1 MRHVPAD
8 VLTEAAR
15 IGIGAA
21 AKDIHL
27 LAGVPAA
34 SRERILAEASVQR
47 FAARELLFSEGDVPE
62 RLYVVLSGIVDL
74 SRLHGVRESNVMM
87 MLAGDLFMAAAAL
100 YREPSLISA
109 RTLTPCRILVLDAET
124 VRNEAR
130 QSPALARNISQVLAG
145 QWRVALRI
153 ILELK
158 CRLPSERLA
167 AFLLRLHDARPPG
180 AVAEVPFSK
189 RQLAARIGMQPET
202 LSRALQTLAAN
213 GLLLRG
219 RQIIVNDRDTAETFC
234 GPDPYPPGNEGQLG
248 VHTL

>member
-1 MRHVPAD
+1 MRNVAAD
-8 VLTEAAR
+8 VLIEPAR
-15 IGIGAA
+15 NGLPAA

-27 LAGVPAA
+27 LAGVPEAA
-34 SRERILAEASVQR
+34 RDRILSRATIER
-47 FAARELLFSEGDVPE
+47 FQARELLFSEGDIPE
-62 RLYVVLSGIVDL
+62 KLYVVLSGIVDL
-74 SRLHGVRESNVMM
+74 SRLHGERECNVMM
-87 MLAGDLFMAAAAL
+87 MLAGDLFMAAATL

-109 RTLTPCRILVLDAET
+109 RTLTPCKILVINAET
-124 VRNEAR
+124 VRDEAR
-130 QSPALARNISQVLAG
+130 RSPALARNISQVLAG

-167 AFLLRLHDARPPG
+167 AFLLRLHDSRAAG
-180 AVAEVPFSK
+180 AIAEIPFSK

-219 RQIIVNDRDTAETFC
+219 RQIIVNDRAKAEAFC

>member
-1 MRHVPAD
+1 MRHAPAD
-8 VLTEAAR
+8 VLIEPCHT
-15 IGIGAA
+15 GPGAA
-21 AKDIHL
+21 ARDVHL

-34 SRERILAEASVQR
+34 TRDRVLARARVER
-47 FAARELLFSEGDVPE
+47 FPARELLFSEGNIPE
-62 RLYVVLSGIVDL
+62 KLYVVLNGIVDL
-74 SRLHGVRESNVMM
+74 SRLHGQRECNVMM

-124 VRNEAR
+124 VREEAR
-130 QSPALARNISQVLAG
+130 RSPALARNISQVLAG

-158 CRLPSERLA
+158 GRLPSERLA
-167 AFLLRLHDARPPG
+167 AFLLRLHDSRPAG
-180 AVAEVPFSK
+180 AVAEIPFSK

-219 RQIIVNDRDTAETFC
+219 RQIIVNDRAKAEAFC

>member
-8 VLTEAAR
+8 LLTEAAHTATV
-15 IGIGAA
+15 AA
-21 AKDIHL
+21 TKDIHL
-27 LAGVPAA
+27 LAGVPIAT
-34 SRERILAEASVQR
+34 RKRVLAEAKVER
-47 FAARELLFSEGDVPE
+47 MPARELLFSEGDVPE
-62 RLYVVLSGIVDL
+62 KLYVVLSGIVDL
-74 SRLHGVRESNVMM
+74 SRLHGQRESNVMM

-109 RTLTPCRILVLDAET
+109 RTLTPCRILVLDGDT
-124 VRNEAR
+124 VRDEAR
-130 QSPALARNISQVLAG
+130 RSPALARNITQVIAG

-158 CRLPSERLA
+158 GRLPSERLA
-167 AFLLRLHDARPPG
+167 AFLLRLHDARASG
-180 AVAEVPFSK
+180 TIAEIPFSK

-219 RQIIVNDRDTAETFC
+219 RQIIVNDRKKAQDFC

>member
-1 MRHVPAD
+1 MRHVSPESLSESAH
-8 VLTEAAR
+8 
-15 IGIGAA
+15 AA
-21 AKDIHL
+21 AVNGVHDIHL

-34 SRERILAEASVQR
+34 ARERILTRAKVER
-47 FAARELLFSEGDVPE
+47 FPARALLFSEGDVPE
-62 RLYVVLSGIVDL
+62 KLYVVLSGIVDL
-74 SRLHGVRESNVMM
+74 SRLHGERECNVMM
-87 MLAGDLFMAAAAL
+87 MLAGDVFMAAATL
-100 YREPSLISA
+100 YREPSLVSA
-109 RTLTPCRILVLDAET
+109 RTLTPCRILVAEAEA
-124 VRNEAR
+124 VREEAR
-130 QSPALARNISQVLAG
+130 RSPALARNISQVLAG

-167 AFLLRLHDARPPG
+167 AFLLRLHDSRPPG
-180 AVAEVPFSK
+180 TLAEIPFSK

-219 RQIIVNDRDTAETFC
+219 RQIIVNDRRRAEAFC
-234 GPDPYPPGNEGQLG
+234 GPDPYPPGNEDQLG

>member
-8 VLTEAAR
+8 VLIEPAHTGR
-15 IGIGAA
+15 TTA

-34 SRERILAEASVQR
+34 TRERVLGQAKVER
-47 FAARELLFSEGDVPE
+47 FAARELLFSEGDVPK

-74 SRLHGVRESNVMM
+74 SRLHGQRECNVMM
-87 MLAGDLFMAAAAL
+87 MLAGDLFMAAATL

-109 RTLTPCRILVLDAET
+109 RTLTPCKILVLDAET
-124 VRNEAR
+124 VRDEAR
-130 QSPALARNISQVLAG
+130 RSPALARNISQVLAG

-158 CRLPSERLA
+158 ARLPSERLA
-167 AFLLRLHDARPPG
+167 AFLLRLHDSRPAG
-180 AVAEVPFSK
+180 TIAEIPFSK

-219 RQIIVNDRDTAETFC
+219 RQIIVNDRAKAEAFC

>member
-1 MRHVPAD
+1 MRHAPAD
-8 VLTEAAR
+8 VLIDPAYNGR
-15 IGIGAA
+15 SAA

-27 LAGVPAA
+27 LAGVPPAT
-34 SRERILAEASVQR
+34 RERVLARATVER
-47 FAARELLFSEGDVPE
+47 FQTRELLFSEGDIPE
-62 RLYVVLSGIVDL
+62 KLYVVLSGIVDL
-74 SRLHGVRESNVMM
+74 SRLHGERECNVMM

-124 VRNEAR
+124 VREEAR
-130 QSPALARNISQVLAG
+130 RSPALARNISQVLAG

-158 CRLPSERLA
+158 ARLPSERLA
-167 AFLLRLHDARPPG
+167 AFLLRLHDSRPPG
-180 AVAEVPFSK
+180 MIAEIPFSK

-219 RQIIVNDRDTAETFC
+219 RQIIVNDRAKAETFC